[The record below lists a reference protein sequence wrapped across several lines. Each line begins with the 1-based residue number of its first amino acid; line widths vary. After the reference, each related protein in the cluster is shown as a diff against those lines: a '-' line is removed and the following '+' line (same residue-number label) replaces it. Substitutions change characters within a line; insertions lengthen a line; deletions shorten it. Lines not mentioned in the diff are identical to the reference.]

1 MSEGSVI
8 CSYFGPVGVMSTN
21 EAGIYSLLIS
31 RKELKLFYGV
41 KAIVESDSKLVVH
54 LGSSNMDYPWRFADW
69 VEEIQSLSASMFF
82 SFQHVVCD
90 CNSIVDV
97 FARADASRTNL
108 AFEVQFVFSF

>member
-1 MSEGSVI
+1 MSDGSVI

-69 VEEIQSLSASMFF
+69 LEEIQSLSASMFF
-82 SFQHVVCD
+82 SF
-90 CNSIVDV
+90 
-97 FARADASRTNL
+97 
-108 AFEVQFVFSF
+108 